1 MTGGRGEP
9 MVCVAQVAT
18 AHGVRGALKLRCFT
32 QAPES
37 VAAYGPLCDEA
48 GHELFAVRVVSV
60 AKGGVIVA
68 AEGIADRDTAE
79 ALRGIRLY
87 VPRSRLP
94 ATDQDEFYHEDL
106 VGLAAR
112 DAQGRSVGR
121 VLAVHDFGAGDILEI
136 ATEDGRSE
144 MVPFTRAAVPEVDL
158 AAGVL
163 TVVLPEGEA
172 VGDPREARA

>member
-1 MTGGRGEP
+1 MAGDRGEP

-68 AEGIADRDTAE
+68 AEGIAD
-79 ALRGIRLY
+79 LY

-144 MVPFTRAAVPEVDL
+144 MVPFTRDAVPEVDL

-172 VGDPREARA
+172 VGEPEEARA